1 MKKYC
6 IYLLL
11 PALVLLVAGC
21 DPDDSLNDDRSY
33 PLTVHTSTALPAV
46 TPSYAP
52 TRASTYTV
60 ATPADGT
67 VLHLF
72 MPNNESTEK
81 KKHDKE
87 HIFTYST
94 SETKWISSAKVKNGA
109 KYDVFG
115 FMPEAGVAGSSIS
128 YSSTVTPFTGTTTM
142 TLSGIKAANAYDVCF
157 VVGASNGTDAPTV
170 GSYTYTG
177 KDVGNHL
184 YLKLDHLF
192 AEIQFKFR
200 INADY
205 GDLRK
210 IRLNKVTLKT
220 ASISTV
226 DVTIRHTAG
235 QPVELASTDW
245 TLHTATGG
253 SQTQIF
259 PKTSD
264 DDLILLTT
272 DFQEIPGYLCP
283 LAVGDDMGYA
293 IEVEYD
299 VFDAHCSDTDIEN
312 GDATPIRANQK
323 ATNQWKNNTTF
334 HVERGT
340 KYTVN
345 CTVNPTYLYQLTDTD
360 LDSPVFTF
368 E

>member
-11 PALVLLVAGC
+11 PALVLLVASC

-33 PLTVHTSTALPAV
+33 PLTVHTSMALPDVA
-46 TPSYAP
+46 PAYAP
-52 TRASTYTV
+52 TRDATYT
-60 ATPADGT
+60 ATTPAEGT
-67 VLHLF
+67 VLHLYL
-72 MPNNESTEK
+72 PNNDDTK

-87 HIFTYST
+87 HVFTYSA
-94 SETKWISSAKVKNGA
+94 SETKWFSSAKVQKNVN
-109 KYDVFG
+109 YDVFG
-115 FMPEAGVAGSSIS
+115 FMPQAGVDSSAVN
-128 YSSTVTPFTGTTTM
+128 YTSTATPFSGTTTM
-142 TLSGIKAANAYDVCF
+142 TLYGIQAANAYDVCF
-157 VVGASNGTDAPTV
+157 VVGASNGTGAPTV
-170 GSYTYTG
+170 GNYTYTG
-177 KDVGNHL
+177 KDVDNHL

-192 AEIQFKFR
+192 AEINFQFR
-200 INADY
+200 VNAGY
-205 GDLRK
+205 AELRTILLK
-210 IRLNKVTLKT
+210 KVTLKT
-220 ASISTV
+220 ESISTV
-226 DVTIRHTAG
+226 DVTISHKAG
-235 QPVELASTDW
+235 QAVGNSDLVW
-245 TLHTATGG
+245 TLNTDDNG

-264 DDLILLTT
+264 DGSILLTT
-272 DFQEIPGYLCP
+272 SYQPIPGYLCP

-299 VFDAHCSDTDIEN
+299 VYPAGTTAAQITA
-312 GDATPIRANQK
+312 GTVAPIRANQK